1 MKIAWN
7 QNPFLTQI
15 EIDDRDKQMILL
27 AHQNEEYIEILCSL
41 DLDLNG
47 KYNRPALTDIEVVKK
62 EIGKWGDICNLTVD
76 SDVVRY
82 YISYLNTEHMGDC
95 TCVPASC
102 IRCRVE
108 DMLGIN
114 TIKGLG
120 KHSANKV
127 QGAFGRDGNKTI
139 DEAIAYLEKVP
150 DYKKPDT
157 WPDSVGWDV
166 HIPRW
171 ESEREAAIKWLKVYK
186 EEHGF

>member
-1 MKIAWN
+1 MNIIWN
-7 QNPFLTQI
+7 PNPFLTKV

-27 AHQNEEYIEILCSL
+27 AYQNEEYSEILCG
-41 DLDLNG
+41 LNMELKG
-47 KYNRPALTDIEVVKK
+47 EYGRPALTDLEVVKK
-62 EIGKWGDICNLTVD
+62 EIDKWGAICNMEVD
-76 SDVVRY
+76 SEQIQC

-102 IRCRVE
+102 IRCQVE

-120 KHSANKV
+120 KHQANKV
-127 QGAFGRDGNKTI
+127 QSAFGKDGNKTI
-139 DEAIAYLEKVP
+139 DDAIASLEETP
-150 DYKKPDT
+150 SYKKPDT
-157 WPDSVGWDV
+157 WPDSVGYDV

-171 ESEREAAIKWLKVYK
+171 ESERVSALKWLKAYK